1 MKHARCSSNGL
12 ATPRLRFQGSSR
24 PPWSSPYTRRGA
36 RASLLRGC
44 SPRGHRHLPEDN
56 LRRFRNRLRGM
67 RDRWRAGTID
77 RKTVVQRVTSWIA
90 HAECRHVAPALRD
103 LPRRL
108 VRSWMSQR
116 RKPGPPP
123 DAAGWFAGAP
133 GTTNRRTC
141 ARPTATGTSPTTGTT
156 TSASGSP
163 VRPHAGADG
172 PRDPPG
178 VPRCV
183 QGGP

>member
-1 MKHARCSSNGL
+1 ML
-12 ATPRLRFQGSSR
+12 AVLQMASR
-24 PPWSSPYTRRGA
+24 PHGCASRALRALHGPRHTPGGA
-36 RASLLRGC
+36 PDCPSCEGALPGVT
-44 SPRGHRHLPEDN
+44 GIFPEDN

-90 HAECRHVAPALRD
+90 HAEHADTWRLRRAIFRGGWFD
-103 LPRRL
+103 PGL
-108 VRSWMSQR
+108 SQR

-156 TSASGSP
+156 TSASGWP

-172 PRDPPG
+172 PKDPPG
-178 VPRCV
+178 VPRRV